1 MKRDKERDVILPID
15 QIYNIDPDSFKKTT
29 QRKGRDYITYYETVA
44 SYDIETSSFRTSQ
57 GIATTITYAHIFSID
72 GHVFKCETWQQAMD
86 VFRRIRVLFDL
97 NFFKRLIVYVHNLSY
112 EFQFMKR
119 HFEFARVFNNGGDR
133 KVLTAETNDGIEF
146 RCSYMLSSS
155 SLSQVAKNLQH
166 HTVKKMDGDLDY
178 SLIRTPKTKIT
189 KKEEQYMIND
199 VVIIDNYIRECIQ
212 EEGGI
217 TKIPLTNTGRVRKYT
232 KDETITPDKND
243 PKLNRKKKNYKDLM
257 KELTLQ
263 SDEYIAL
270 RHAFAGGF
278 THANIAN
285 AKKVKED
292 VTARDFASSYPARM
306 ISYQYPIGKGQEY
319 KVKNKDDFFKQ
330 LEEYCCLFYVRFEGL
345 NRKANEAYLSDS
357 KAISKNHVTVNNGRI
372 ESAEYVEMWL
382 TDVDM
387 WSVMRSYEIDD
398 FNVFKMYRYKRGY
411 LPTLLINA
419 IIKLYE
425 DKTMLKGV
433 KGREADYNRAKALLN
448 SLYGMCVQ
456 DIVQD
461 DFEWNDEEKESIRE
475 SADIDYKIGKYNT
488 SRKRFLSYPW
498 GVWITAYARH
508 DLFKDVVQLGD
519 DYVYCDTD
527 SIYYTNEDKHEAL
540 FEESNEEII
549 RQLQQAADHHGFDF
563 SRLSPKDPKGESHTI
578 GLWDLDGRYKRFKT
592 LGAKRY
598 MVEDY
603 NGNVNITVSGINKSI
618 AVPYLIEK
626 YGDGIFEA
634 FDEHLHV
641 PEGACGKS
649 THTYIDSER
658 IGSVV
663 DYQGVQYDY
672 HEMSAVHLEETSYSM
687 TISNEYKEMIEYLQ
701 NERPLNR

>member
-1 MKRDKERDVILPID
+1 MRDDERGIILPIERIHD
-15 QIYNIDPDSFKKTT
+15 IEVDDFKTT
-29 QRKGRDYITYYETVA
+29 TQKKGRDYITYYETVA
-44 SYDIETSSFRTSQ
+44 SYDIETSSFRTAE
-57 GIATTITYAHIFSID
+57 GIPTTITYAHIFSID
-72 GHVFKCETWQQAMD
+72 GYVFKCETWKQARD
-86 VFRRIRVLFDL
+86 IFRRIRVLFGLDY
-97 NFFKRLIVYVHNLSY
+97 FKRLIVYVHNLSY
-112 EFQFMKR
+112 EFQFIKN

-166 HTVKKMDGDLDY
+166 HTVKKMEGDLDY

-232 KDETITPDKND
+232 KDETIMSDNKD
-243 PKLNRKKKNYKDLM
+243 PKDKRAKMNYKKLI
-257 KELTLQ
+257 KQLTLQ

-278 THANIAN
+278 THANIMN
-285 AKKVKED
+285 AKTVKED

-306 ISYQYPIGKGQEY
+306 ISYQYPMSKGEEY
-319 KVKNKDDFFKQ
+319 TVRNKQDFFKQ
-330 LEEYCCLFYVRFEGL
+330 LDEYCCLFYIRLEGL
-345 NRKANEAYLSDS
+345 NRIANEAYLSDS
-357 KAISKNHVTVNNGRI
+357 KALSKSHTTVNNGRI
-372 ESAEYVEMWL
+372 ESASHVELWM

-387 WSVMRSYEIDD
+387 RSTMMSYDIDD
-398 FNVFKMYRYKRGY
+398 FKVFKMYRYKRGY

-433 KGREADYNRAKALLN
+433 NGREADYNRSKALLN

-461 DFEWNDEEKESIRE
+461 DFEWDDIDKVSVKEA
-475 SADIDYKIGKYNT
+475 ADVDYKIDKYNK

-527 SIYYTNEDKHEAL
+527 SIYYTNEDKHEAI
-540 FEESNEEII
+540 FEQSNDKII
-549 RQLQQAADHHGFDF
+549 SQLKDAAEHHGIDF
-563 SRLSPKDPKGESHTI
+563 ERLSPKDPKGESHTI

-598 MVEDY
+598 MVED
-603 NGNVNITVSGINKSI
+603 NEGNINITVSGINKSI
-618 AVPYLIEK
+618 AVPYLIET
-626 YGDGIFEA
+626 YGDDIFDA

-658 IGSVV
+658 HGTVV
-663 DYQGVQYDY
+663 DYTGVQCRYY
-672 HEMSAVHLEETSYSM
+672 ERSAVHLEETSYSM
-687 TISNEYKEMIEYLQ
+687 SISNEFSEMIEYLQ
-701 NERPLNR
+701 NERPLNS

>member
-1 MKRDKERDVILPID
+1 MMRDERGIILPIERLYD
-15 QIYNIDPDSFKKTT
+15 INVDDFEKTT
-29 QRKGRDYITYYETVA
+29 QKKGRDYITYYETVA
-44 SYDIETSSFRTSQ
+44 SYDIETSSFRTTE

-72 GHVFKCETWQQAMD
+72 GYVFKCETWDQAMN
-86 VFRRIRVLFDL
+86 VFNRLRILFNLDYF
-97 NFFKRLIVYVHNLSY
+97 NRLIVYVHNLSY

-155 SLSQVAKNLQH
+155 SLAQVAKNLQH
-166 HTVKKMDGDLDY
+166 HTVKKMNGDLDY
-178 SLIRTPKTKIT
+178 SLVRTPLTKIS

-232 KDETITPDKND
+232 KDETITPDKKD
-243 PKLNRKKKNYKDLM
+243 EKLNRKKRNYRELM
-257 KELTLQ
+257 KQLTLQ
-263 SDEYIAL
+263 SDEYNAL

-278 THANIAN
+278 THANVMN

-306 ISYQYPIGKGQEY
+306 ISYQYPMGKGEEY
-319 KVKNKDDFFKQ
+319 TVRNKKEFFEQ
-330 LEEYCCLFYVRFEGL
+330 LSEYCCLFYIRLEGL
-345 NRKANEAYLSDS
+345 NRIANEAYLSDS
-357 KAISKNHVTVNNGRI
+357 KAIRKNHVTVNNGRI
-372 ESAEYVEMWL
+372 ESASYVELWM

-387 WSVMRSYEIDD
+387 RSVMLSYDIDD
-398 FNVFKMYRYKRGY
+398 FQVFKMYRYKRGY
-411 LPTLLINA
+411 LPTLLVNA

-425 DKTMLKGV
+425 DKTILKGV

-461 DFEWNDEEKESIRE
+461 DFDWDDILKESIRE
-475 SADIDYKIGKYNT
+475 PSDVDYKISKYNS

-527 SIYYTNEDKHEAL
+527 SIYYTNEDKHEDL
-540 FEESNEEII
+540 FKQSNDEII
-549 RQLQQAADHHGFDF
+549 RQLKAAADHHGIDFD
-563 SRLSPKDPKGESHTI
+563 RLSPKDPKGESHTI

-598 MVEDY
+598 MIEDY
-603 NGNVNITVSGINKSI
+603 DGNINITVSGINKSI
-618 AVPYLIEK
+618 AVPFLIDK
-626 YGDGIFEA
+626 YGENIFEA

-658 IGSVV
+658 NGSVI
-663 DYQGVQYDY
+663 DYQGAEYTY
-672 HEMSAVHLEETSYSM
+672 SELSAVHLEETSYSM
-687 TISNEYKEMIEYLQ
+687 TISNEYSEMIEYLQ
-701 NERPLNR
+701 NERPLSR